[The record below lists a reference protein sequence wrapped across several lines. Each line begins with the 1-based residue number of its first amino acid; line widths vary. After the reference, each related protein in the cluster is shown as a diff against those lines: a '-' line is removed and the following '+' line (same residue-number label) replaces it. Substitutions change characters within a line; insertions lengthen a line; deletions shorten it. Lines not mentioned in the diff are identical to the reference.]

1 VRISVAAV
9 RVDGVDDVPFEAQ
22 RIHVNSPR

>member
-1 VRISVAAV
+1 VRIGLAAV
-9 RVDGVDDVPFEAQ
+9 RLDGVHDVPFEPQ